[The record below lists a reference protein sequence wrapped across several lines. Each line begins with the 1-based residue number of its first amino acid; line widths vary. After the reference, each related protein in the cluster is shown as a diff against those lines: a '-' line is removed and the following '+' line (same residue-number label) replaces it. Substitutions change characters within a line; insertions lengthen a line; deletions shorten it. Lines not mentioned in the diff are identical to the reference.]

1 MAGDRD
7 LLLGMGFEA
16 ARVDWALRATKNS
29 GLQPALDFLFA
40 HTDDPIPDSS
50 AQASASGTSTSS
62 RNPANAAEDVDDED
76 MEALKE
82 AYGTGPASGDSVAPV
97 QEGLEAKS
105 IKCTE
110 CGKIFKNAALANFH
124 AEKSGHDQ
132 FEESTEEVYVIDT

>member
-50 AQASASGTSTSS
+50 AQAIASGTSTSS
-62 RNPANAAEDVDDED
+62 GNPANAAEDVDDED
-76 MEALKE
+76 DDTI
-82 AYGTGPASGDSVAPV
+82 GV
-97 QEGLEAKS
+97 S
-105 IKCTE
+105 ISQDKLFEVDVRTMRVS
-110 CGKIFKNAALANFH
+110 NFVFSCFN
-124 AEKSGHDQ
+124 EMTLCLS
-132 FEESTEEVYVIDT
+132 

>member
-50 AQASASGTSTSS
+50 AQTSASGTSTSS
-62 RNPANAAEDVDDED
+62 GNPANAA
-76 MEALKE
+76 
-82 AYGTGPASGDSVAPV
+82 
-97 QEGLEAKS
+97 
-105 IKCTE
+105 
-110 CGKIFKNAALANFH
+110 
-124 AEKSGHDQ
+124 
-132 FEESTEEVYVIDT
+132 